1 MKFKIGKI
9 AFGHL
14 SAILFAAVILVRCG
28 GEHKG
33 NKDTSVADDPI
44 NGKTPQEEPVVGS
57 AGVLDSAAWFNM
69 TPPKDHITATELK
82 TYQQDFQNHFFIR
95 YKDERN
101 NDVDMPLLNS
111 RREVR
116 WDKFKAL
123 FDDHLPQAV
132 AVMISYGQAENSF
145 VPVFEFLALDG
156 VGLKVIPN
164 SAYIYEDGKDAFHK
178 LANATPTP
186 CETLTDAYSSNVKVI
201 RKAGAGS
208 TDLVKGTDPH
218 AIIFPW
224 NTKFAALM
232 NDNPLQ
238 EDRVIVLTCIAVET
252 SLIPGGEVEFRHG
265 LAAYVARP
273 KDVQGAI
280 VLFDAL
286 KDSPETTANGAPTYR
301 HLAMDLGTLCPPNCP
316 KR

>member
-1 MKFKIGKI
+1 M
-9 AFGHL
+9 
-14 SAILFAAVILVRCG
+14 ILVRCG

-82 TYQQDFQNHFFIR
+82 NYQQDFQNHFFIR

-101 NDVDMPLLNS
+101 NDVDMPLLNT

-123 FDDHLPQAV
+123 FEDHLPQAV

-164 SAYIYEDGKDAFHK
+164 SA
-178 LANATPTP
+178 
-186 CETLTDAYSSNVKVI
+186 
-201 RKAGAGS
+201 
-208 TDLVKGTDPH
+208 
-218 AIIFPW
+218 
-224 NTKFAALM
+224 
-232 NDNPLQ
+232 
-238 EDRVIVLTCIAVET
+238 
-252 SLIPGGEVEFRHG
+252 
-265 LAAYVARP
+265 
-273 KDVQGAI
+273 
-280 VLFDAL
+280 
-286 KDSPETTANGAPTYR
+286 
-301 HLAMDLGTLCPPNCP
+301 
-316 KR
+316 